1 MADDLAS
8 FIESQKRKLEKERA
22 EILQGQKGEVN
33 FSRLKSLT
41 RLLDCMPLYIIKVNI
56 NFWRIRH
63 ANAKLNDVFEEQPDM
78 LHKQTSSWHE
88 HSNRMLKIK
97 LLK

>member
-33 FSRLKSLT
+33 FSGLKSL
-41 RLLDCMPLYIIKVNI
+41 RFILDCVI
-56 NFWRIRH
+56 N
-63 ANAKLNDVFEEQPDM
+63 ASYN
-78 LHKQTSSWHE
+78 
-88 HSNRMLKIK
+88 
-97 LLK
+97 

>member
-33 FSRLKSLT
+33 FSRLKSL
-41 RLLDCMPLYIIKVNI
+41 RFILDCVI
-56 NFWRIRH
+56 H
-63 ANAKLNDVFEEQPDM
+63 ASYN
-78 LHKQTSSWHE
+78 
-88 HSNRMLKIK
+88 
-97 LLK
+97 